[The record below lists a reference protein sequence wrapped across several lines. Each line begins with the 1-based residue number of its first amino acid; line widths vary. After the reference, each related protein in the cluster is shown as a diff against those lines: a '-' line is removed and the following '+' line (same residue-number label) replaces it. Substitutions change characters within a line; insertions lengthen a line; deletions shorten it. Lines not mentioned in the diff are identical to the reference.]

1 MVILSTLQWFMAI
14 RVNAHCL
21 LKQSERLWERRGHHP
36 RIAVQLAQH
45 CGFASHRHIHALHQ
59 LNGTFVACIH
69 ATAKQLQLTEGL
81 ERQLQALGHRFGQ
94 RLRRVIQPQCDLDER
109 KSKGRNQQQ
118 HPSIWQAADA
128 AKSCYVNRT
137 SRTAVGLS
145 WLKPSAALLLGAA
158 LMGAGFPEPD
168 AKQMMGTWVA
178 HR

>member
-1 MVILSTLQWFMAI
+1 MAILSTLQWFMAI

-36 RIAVQLAQH
+36 RIAAQLAQH

-94 RLRRVIQPQCDLDER
+94 RLRRVIQPQCDLVNANQR
-109 KSKGRNQQQ
+109 GATSSSTLQFGRRQTLRN
-118 HPSIWQAADA
+118 PATSIEP
-128 AKSCYVNRT
+128 V
-137 SRTAVGLS
+137 
-145 WLKPSAALLLGAA
+145 ALPWAFLG
-158 LMGAGFPEPD
+158 
-168 AKQMMGTWVA
+168 
-178 HR
+178 